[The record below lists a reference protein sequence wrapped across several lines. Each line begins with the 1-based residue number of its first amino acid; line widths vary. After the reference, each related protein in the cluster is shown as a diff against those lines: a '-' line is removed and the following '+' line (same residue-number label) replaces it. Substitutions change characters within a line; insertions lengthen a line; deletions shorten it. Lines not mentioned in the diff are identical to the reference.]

1 MALSDEVFLRRAIE
15 LAHEGRR
22 RGSDP
27 YGAVLV
33 KDGQMVLETFDRCVE
48 SSDPTFHAELS
59 LISNY
64 CRQHHLF
71 ELPGYALYA
80 STEPCPMCAG
90 AIHWS
95 RISRVVF
102 SVSQAMLQERS
113 GGSPKLSCDTILN
126 TQRVEIIGPLLVEEG
141 LKVFEGYTFVP
152 KVERH
157 RVRFGQQAEPD

>member
-1 MALSDEVFLRRAIE
+1 MTASDEVFLRRAIA
-15 LAHEGRR
+15 LAYEGRE

-33 KDGQMVLETFDRCVE
+33 KDGQIVHEVYDRCVE
-48 SSDPTFHAELS
+48 TSDPTFHAELS
-59 LISNY
+59 LISEY
-64 CRQHHLF
+64 CRRHQVF
-71 ELPGYALYA
+71 ALPGYTLYA

-102 SVSQAMLQERS
+102 SVSQTMLQARS
-113 GGSPKLSCDTILN
+113 GGSMKLSCDSILD
-126 TQRVEIIGPLLVEEG
+126 TKRVEIIGPILADEG
-141 LKVFEGYTFVP
+141 LRVFEGYPFVP

-157 RVRFGQQAEPD
+157 QAHFGRQE